1 MHCHYGKNIK
11 FFVEKSLAIIFIDI
25 LIGLIKLE
33 KIGILLPH
41 AYFFCSDFFN
51 HIC

>member
-33 KIGILLPH
+33 KNRNFIATCLFLL
-41 AYFFCSDFFN
+41 F
-51 HIC
+51 